1 MKQRVGIG
9 FDVHPFATGRKLI
22 LGGVE
27 IPYEKGLAGYSDA
40 DVLLHAIADAL
51 LGAAALGDIGQHF
64 PDTDPQF
71 KDISSAVL
79 LSKAYELVRQ
89 EGYELNNLDTVLLL
103 EKPKIAPYLHEMQKT
118 IADIFWCNPNQIS
131 IKATTCEKLGFVGRG
146 EGVTAMAVVLLQE
159 RKDR

>member
-27 IPYEKGLAGYSDA
+27 IPYEKGLAGHSDA

-51 LGAAALGDIGQHF
+51 LGALALGDIGQHF

-71 KDISSAVL
+71 KDLSSAIL
-79 LSKAYELVRQ
+79 LNEAYDLVRQ
-89 EGYELNNLDTVLLL
+89 EGYELNNLDVVLLL
-103 EKPKIAPYLHEMQKT
+103 EKPKIAPYLQRIQKT

-131 IKATTCEKLGFVGRG
+131 IKATTTEKLGFVGRG
-146 EGVTAMAVVLLQE
+146 EGVAAMAVVMLQE

>member
-1 MKQRVGIG
+1 MNQRVGIG
-9 FDVHPFATGRKLI
+9 LDVHPFAVDRKLI

-27 IPYEKGLAGYSDA
+27 IPYEKGLAGHSDA

-64 PDTDPQF
+64 PDTDPQY
-71 KDISSAVL
+71 KDISSSILVNE
-79 LSKAYELVRQ
+79 AYELVRQ
-89 EGYELNNLDTVLLL
+89 EGYELNNLDAVLLL
-103 EKPKIAPYLHEMQKT
+103 EKPKIAPYLPQMQKT

-131 IKATTCEKLGFVGRG
+131 IKATTTEKLGFVGRS
-146 EGVTAMAVVLLQE
+146 EGVAAMAVVMLRK